1 MSRFPVDAVYRYWL
15 AQSKARGPRKT
26 TRGGMG
32 GTPMSTAAQPGPP
45 AKGHA
50 ANDGAFDQAG
60 GVPRGA
66 APALPEPST
75 RLDRRYSD
83 YVDKQNADYPQGGG
97 R

>member
-26 TRGGMG
+26 ATGGMG
-32 GTPMSTAAQPGPP
+32 GTPMSTVAPPGPP

-83 YVDKQNADYPQGGG
+83 YVDKQNADYPRGGG

>member
-1 MSRFPVDAVYRYWL
+1 MSTFTPDAVYRYWL
-15 AQSKARGPRKT
+15 AQNRAFERR
-26 TRGGMG
+26 RGMG
-32 GTPMSTAAQPGPP
+32 RRPMSPVDPPGPP

-75 RLDRRYSD
+75 RLDRRYLD